1 MLQLAASL
9 EQNSRHPLAHAVL
22 QEAQRHQLT
31 LFKAKTTR
39 TYPGQGLSGELEGIK
54 ETVRVGKPEWLQ
66 EEGVQENRSDEEE
79 HHHNE
84 SPKTVAMLLTEAAS
98 RSPRYK
104 SDQKIFY
111 LKMVGDYHRYLAE
124 IQRGE
129 ARIPHAMRSQ
139 DAYEKAFNIA
149 RDPKAGVATTHPVRL
164 GLALNYAV
172 FHHEI
177 REETKTALEI
187 AQTALDEGLED
198 LDALTENARAYK
210 DAALILKL
218 IKDNISMWQSYTSS
232 SRSSGGKDEENKNLP
247 EGEVDAAR
255 EQFSKAHIEE
265 QNQEEKEK
273 QQDPVATSKEN
284 RE

>member
-1 MLQLAASL
+1 MNIAREYQY
-9 EQNSRHPLAHAVL
+9 
-22 QEAQRHQLT
+22 QR
-31 LFKAKTTR
+31 KIED
-39 TYPGQGLSGELEGIK
+39 ELREICK
-54 ETVRVGKPEWLQ
+54 ETIDLVECKLLPRLLGGAKRQ
-66 EEGVQENRSDEEE
+66 EEQEERVQEDRSDEEE

-98 RSPRYK
+98 RSPQYK

-139 DAYEKAFNIA
+139 DACEKALNIA

-177 REETKTALEI
+177 REDTKTALEI
-187 AQTALDEGLED
+187 AQTALDEELED

-210 DAALILKL
+210 DVALISKL

-273 QQDPVATSKEN
+273 QQGPVATSKEN

>member
-1 MLQLAASL
+1 MIVQTNMNQMKQ
-9 EQNSRHPLAHAVL
+9 QNMGEDFMNIAR
-22 QEAQRHQLT
+22 EYQR
-31 LFKAKTTR
+31 KIED
-39 TYPGQGLSGELEGIK
+39 ELREICK
-54 ETVRVGKPEWLQ
+54 ETIDLVECKLLPRLLGGAKRQ
-66 EEGVQENRSDEEE
+66 EEQKERVQEDRSDEEE

-139 DAYEKAFNIA
+139 DAYEKALNIA

-177 REETKTALEI
+177 REDTKTALEI

-232 SRSSGGKDEENKNLP
+232 SRSFGGKDEENKNLP

-273 QQDPVATSKEN
+273 QQGPVATSKEN